1 MSANDIGVSGVHNSL
16 MAFGALN
23 RLFTERTLDA
33 LAKEGWHPSF
43 NEAVREHLDS
53 VNGLSNGE
61 ALSAL
66 YRHMVKC
73 YRNEYVYKSFL
84 LKKLV
89 FGVHSPRTSTAIC
102 ELPVASSV
110 ADFVI
115 VNGRAVV
122 YEVKTELDNLSRLDS
137 QIADYYKAFK
147 FVNVLCSESSA
158 KGVLRKFEDGPVG
171 VCVLTNRG
179 SISKRKECE
188 EYSSC
193 LERPVQFDLLRKAER
208 ESVLLACGGSL
219 PEAAPAMYYR
229 ACLRLIERIPDEDF
243 NREYIKVL
251 KGRGSSID
259 LEALEMYPEE
269 FRLVAYTHRAT
280 KHQAEGLDSF
290 LMAPCC
296 V

>member
-1 MSANDIGVSGVHNSL
+1 MHNGL

-33 LAKEGWHPSF
+33 LAKEGCHPSF
-43 NEAVREHLDS
+43 DEAVREYLDS

-66 YRHMVKC
+66 YRHMVKH
-73 YRNEYVYKSFL
+73 YRNEYVYKSAL

-102 ELPVASSV
+102 ELPIASSV

-115 VNGRAVV
+115 INGRAIV

-137 QIADYYKAFK
+137 QVADYYKAFK
-147 FVNVLCSESSA
+147 CVNVLCSESFA
-158 KGVLRKFEDGPVG
+158 KDVLGKFEGGPVG

-179 SISKRKECE
+179 SISQRKECE
-188 EYSSC
+188 EFSSY
-193 LERPVQFDLLRKAER
+193 LDRSVQFDLLRKAER
-208 ESVLLACGGSL
+208 ENVLLACGHNL
-219 PEAAPAMYYR
+219 PDAAPAMYYR
-229 ACLRLIERIPDEDF
+229 ACLRIIEQIADEDF
-243 NREYIKVL
+243 DREYVKAL
-251 KGRGSSID
+251 KDRSSKID
-259 LEALEMYPEE
+259 LDALEMYPEE
-269 FRLVAYTHRAT
+269 YRLVAYTHRAT
-280 KHQAEGLDSF
+280 KRQAEGLVSF
-290 LMAPCC
+290 LEAPCS